1 MKRSIGIS
9 ILIQMLVLIAA
20 IGLWA
25 GLCSATQPSPLPE
38 IPVKGKITMVDFGQ
52 SGCVGCMLQAPVIRS
67 LEEKYRESDQVAIIY
82 IDITTHT
89 GQVTKYQIEELPTQ
103 IFYDKDGNEV
113 YRHSGFWLERSIVS
127 KLTKIGA
134 RR

>member
-1 MKRSIGIS
+1 MKKSFCIS

-25 GLCSATQPSPLPE
+25 GLCSATEPSPLPE
-38 IPVKGKITMVDFGQ
+38 IPVKGKITMVVFGQ
-52 SGCVGCMLQAPVIRS
+52 SGCVGCTLQARAIRS

-82 IDITTHT
+82 VDITTHT
-89 GQVTKYQIEELPTQ
+89 GQVTKYQLEEVPTQ

-113 YRHSGFWLERSIVS
+113 YRHKGIMLKGSIVS
-127 KLTKIGA
+127 RLTKIGA
-134 RR
+134 RQ